1 LAHTTGGEI
10 RGTFLSQSNV
20 LSDGGT
26 GACGGASC
34 QVTGQGDGRE
44 DADHSHNDHEFDKGE
59 TLGEHV
65 AGPALTKAAQQLEL
79 QTSLDER

>member
-1 LAHTTGGEI
+1 LAHTTGGYK
-10 RGTFLSQSNV
+10 RGTFLGQSNL

-26 GACGGASC
+26 STGGGTGG

-44 DADHSHNDHEFDKGE
+44 DADHGHNDHEFHQGE

-65 AGPALTKAAQQLEL
+65 AGPALTKAAEQLEL
-79 QTSLDER
+79 QTSFDER

>member
-1 LAHTTGGEI
+1 L
-10 RGTFLSQSNV
+10 
-20 LSDGGT
+20 LSDCR
-26 GACGGASC
+26 ASASGGAGG